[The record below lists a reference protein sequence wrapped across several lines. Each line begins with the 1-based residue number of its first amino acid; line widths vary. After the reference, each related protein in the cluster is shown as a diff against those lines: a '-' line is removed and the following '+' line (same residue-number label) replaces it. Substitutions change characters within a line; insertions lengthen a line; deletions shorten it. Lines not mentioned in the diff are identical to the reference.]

1 MFFWFYM
8 IIPGSW
14 QSTQYD
20 RCSVHATRWRAIV
33 FKHGSNEKN
42 SCDGTDDKDLERER
56 VEKVTHFT
64 TDSKEIRK
72 EKLIVM
78 LKKLVSIVS

>member
-1 MFFWFYM
+1 M
-8 IIPGSW
+8 IIPGSF
-14 QSTQYD
+14 SVSLAIYTV
-20 RCSVHATRWRAIV
+20 CSVHATRWRAIV

-78 LKKLVSIVS
+78 LKNWYR